1 MTDHA
6 ITPAITLLARFAKR
20 EDAQAEW
27 QAAADGRRDR
37 HRLASMMVL
46 WALQQV
52 DPDGTCETG
61 LAVATLHQRLLA
73 GDPPPRAEWS
83 RVRRAALA
91 ATDRAPRG
99 ERVVYEMAEAA
110 AWDPSGASTVLSDT
124 LLPWLIHVST
134 NAMAACGWTGLSPM
148 AVLISSTSMRP
159 SKTSSFPT
167 AFRFGPQPS
176 GASATASLKIAA
188 PTMTTLLDRHK
199 A

>member
-27 QAAADGRRDR
+27 QAAAEGRRDR

-134 NAMAACGWTGLSPM
+134 NAMAACGWTAPM
-148 AVLISSTSMRP
+148 RDENTKYWLRDGVDHHVKRAQIS
-159 SKTSSFPT
+159 F
-167 AFRFGPQPS
+167 QPS
-176 GASATASLKIAA
+176 DVRRFVSIRPG
-188 PTMTTLLDRHK
+188 P
-199 A
+199 